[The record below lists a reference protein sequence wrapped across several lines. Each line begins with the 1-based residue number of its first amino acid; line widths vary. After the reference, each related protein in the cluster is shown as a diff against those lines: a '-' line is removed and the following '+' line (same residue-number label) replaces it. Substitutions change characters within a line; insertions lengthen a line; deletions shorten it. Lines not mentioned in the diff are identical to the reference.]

1 MFTVQQNVS
10 HASSDILSFFSQQQ
24 QQQRN
29 NNGVMKHPEVTR
41 RPAVFHPGNNNA
53 SAYPQQQQPHQ
64 QSQRGGRGSGAS
76 HQQNSNATSQ
86 LPSLSAADKAEL
98 LSRTIHLRFLPT
110 GMRQG
115 DLATMCVECGPVNRV
130 RICGGQNNPN
140 QNWIYG
146 FVEFIDQ
153 DAAHKMMKK
162 SGMELHNGS
171 NKPPL
176 RLKCHC
182 AREPIVD
189 RVFHDA
195 DVAKGIPCQFGSGA
209 FASRTLKEALD
220 SYFNLVTK
228 AGGAALLKD
237 SSAMLA
243 VAANHQQ
250 QQLAANFNGSVT
262 SMGST
267 GMLTPHTT
275 FHRGGSITPS
285 SAELRPLALSDSSSV
300 NGRTPSNPPSP
311 PMTLPPSSLVDF
323 TTNTVG
329 RSLTQPP
336 PSLFHHTGS
345 NNNNKSFIQ
354 APPPPPPQAD
364 AKLSQCMSYMD
375 SAMRAGAAFAA
386 TKSAT
391 SFFEAMG
398 PLLSLH
404 ETLNTIVP
412 RTNNNNASSAGGANA
427 KAAASSVDDAQLN
440 MVRGLRISAYI
451 IATFLHQ
458 IRGSLSEM
466 LPCIS
471 KAMDVIANVT
481 VTPLEKP
488 SAFHVDPSDHEDDD
502 AAFLSALS
510 LVHVSQPSA
519 VISQHVYETALAHQ
533 TFLVNALLAIGF
545 GMENVNCLIARC
557 AFTSARRR
565 ASAVLGS
572 VHPELDRGLMAG
584 GVHNLY
590 AQLMPA
596 VQQQQRSTTVGDFAT
611 HFFTSYRDANE
622 DTVPAPTME
631 SLPPLHCVAI
641 FPHKSK

>member
-1 MFTVQQNVS
+1 
-10 HASSDILSFFSQQQ
+10 
-24 QQQRN
+24 
-29 NNGVMKHPEVTR
+29 
-41 RPAVFHPGNNNA
+41 
-53 SAYPQQQQPHQ
+53 
-64 QSQRGGRGSGAS
+64 
-76 HQQNSNATSQ
+76 
-86 LPSLSAADKAEL
+86 
-98 LSRTIHLRFLPT
+98 
-110 GMRQG
+110 
-115 DLATMCVECGPVNRV
+115 
-130 RICGGQNNPN
+130 
-140 QNWIYG
+140 
-146 FVEFIDQ
+146 
-153 DAAHKMMKK
+153 
-162 SGMELHNGS
+162 
-171 NKPPL
+171 
-176 RLKCHC
+176 
-182 AREPIVD
+182 
-189 RVFHDA
+189 
-195 DVAKGIPCQFGSGA
+195 
-209 FASRTLKEALD
+209 
-220 SYFNLVTK
+220 
-228 AGGAALLKD
+228 
-237 SSAMLA
+237 
-243 VAANHQQ
+243 
-250 QQLAANFNGSVT
+250 
-262 SMGST
+262 
-267 GMLTPHTT
+267 
-275 FHRGGSITPS
+275 
-285 SAELRPLALSDSSSV
+285 

-311 PMTLPPSSLVDF
+311 PITLPPSSLAVDF
-323 TTNTVG
+323 TTNIVG

-336 PSLFHHTGS
+336 PSLFHNTGSNNNKSFMQAPPPPPQADAKLSQFFFSPSLFHHTGS
-345 NNNNKSFIQ
+345 NNNKSFIQ

-412 RTNNNNASSAGGANA
+412 RTNNNASSAGGANA

-488 SAFHVDPSDHEDDD
+488 SALHVDPDHEDDD

-565 ASAVLGS
+565 ASTVLGS

-596 VQQQQRSTTVGDFAT
+596 AQQHQQQRSTTVGGDFAT

-622 DTVPAPTME
+622 DTVPAPAME